1 MSTIVEAIYFIAA
14 VLFIWGLKRMSS
26 PRTARRGIIWAGIG
40 MAAAILVTFFLPGMH
55 NLGWM
60 IAAIVVGVGLSW
72 WVGRRVPMTAMPQ
85 MVALFNGMGGGA
97 AAAIGAVELIRFN
110 AALRLIPDTASA
122 QPGALV
128 VASGH
133 LGSVEL
139 TLAYVG
145 ALIGAI

>member
-1 MSTIVEAIYFIAA
+1 MDFPVATATTIACTQAPTVDRGFSMTLPSFMPTVVEAVYFVAA

-60 IAAIVVGVGLSW
+60 IGAIVVGVGLSW

-97 AAAIGAVELIRFN
+97 AAAIGAVE
-110 AALRLIPDTASA
+110 
-122 QPGALV
+122 
-128 VASGH
+128 
-133 LGSVEL
+133 
-139 TLAYVG
+139 
-145 ALIGAI
+145 